1 MNNGLWVT
9 GGGRIA
15 AVGVL
20 GVALSVAA
28 SAQKT
33 DAVVGVPVTTNAI
46 LQNADAYYGT
56 VVTISAGVEAVL
68 SKTAFVVDQRRA
80 VRANEVK
87 ALGKPVLVIAPS
99 LQGTVMPNKYVIVRG
114 EIVKFAEESLVKAA
128 AGYTLDLGPDVVQ
141 KYRGQPVLVA
151 DSVIDSMYAELA
163 KPTPPPSKPAET
175 AQ

>member
-1 MNNGLWVT
+1 MNKGLRVT
-9 GGGRIA
+9 GRGRIA

-20 GVALSVAA
+20 GVALNFAA

-33 DAVVGVPVTTNAI
+33 DTVVGVPVATNAI

-56 VVTISAGVEAVL
+56 VVTISAGVEEVL

-99 LQGTVMPNKYVIVRG
+99 LQGTVMPNKYVVVRG
-114 EIVKFAEESLVKAA
+114 ELVKFDEQSIVKAA
-128 AGYTLDLGPDVVQ
+128 AGYTLDVAPDVVQ

-151 DSVIDSMYAELA
+151 SSVIDSTYTELA
-163 KPTPPPSKPAET
+163 KPPPPPKPAET